1 MVILHVAMELI
12 LASEDNV
19 NVGRISNLH
28 ATKVLI
34 FHCASMEAAR
44 ALKHR
49 VLLKEEMVP
58 PKAHVLLLYTN
69 VTRMANVPNVCLITN
84 AVGYLINV

>member
-1 MVILHVAMELI
+1 MELI

-19 NVGRISNLH
+19 NVGKISNLH
-28 ATKVLI
+28 ATLI
-34 FHCASMEAAR
+34 RTFHCASKETVFTQ
-44 ALKHR
+44 KQK
-49 VLLKEEMVP
+49 VLLKQVMVP